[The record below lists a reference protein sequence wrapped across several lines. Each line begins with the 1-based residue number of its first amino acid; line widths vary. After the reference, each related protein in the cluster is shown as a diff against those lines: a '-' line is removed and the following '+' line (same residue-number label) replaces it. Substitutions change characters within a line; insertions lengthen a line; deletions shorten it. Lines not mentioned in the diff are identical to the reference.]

1 MSVCVD
7 CHVHFIYSLQH
18 TKQQKQQK
26 CFRGNIGIPGLLK
39 TQCQKH
45 ENLTGVLMLYLL
57 IIVECTNNIY
67 LVDDVFRICKVRESG
82 NANVQT

>member
-1 MSVCVD
+1 MVIL
-7 CHVHFIYSLQH
+7 FIAYSTL
-18 TKQQKQQK
+18 KQQKQQK

-39 TQCQKH
+39 TQCQKD